1 MGPVYLKRS
10 EELHLNT
17 QRMFLDQVY
26 FSFLFYFMWRV
37 GGTPPVFVLSDP
49 MSRWSQGSK
58 EQEQPEQRGEPHV
71 SVAAAAA
78 APDVQQQLQTL
89 QTELA
94 RLQAAPDVQQQ
105 LQTLQTELARL
116 QVGRGQLQ
124 TVCEQAQNRIGQLE
138 TVCEQAHDQF
148 QLICD
153 QHTQQIGELQAEL
166 AEVRTQLNKATMG
179 ANGQADQ
186 ILGAKGHGFYGGIY
200 GVSGASSSTPYPGA
214 SFPVD
219 EDRGADPTN
228 CEEWFTTPEIIR
240 KRWDPITLSPWCKV
254 CKNWVDDGHGHITSI
269 KHQNNVAEFQKQKAY
284 HGY

>member
-1 MGPVYLKRS
+1 M
-10 EELHLNT
+10 
-17 QRMFLDQVY
+17 
-26 FSFLFYFMWRV
+26 
-37 GGTPPVFVLSDP
+37 FVLSDP
-49 MSRWSQGSK
+49 MSRWTQGSN
-58 EQEQPEQRGEPHV
+58 EQEQQEQRGEPQV
-71 SVAAAAA
+71 SVAAAA

-116 QVGRGQLQ
+116 QVDREQLQ

-138 TVCEQAHDQF
+138 TVCEQAHNQF

-153 QHTQQIGELQAEL
+153 QHTQRSGELQAEL
-166 AEVRTQLNKATMG
+166 AEVRTQLNEATMG
-179 ANGQADQ
+179 ANGQANQ

-219 EDRGADPTN
+219 EHRGADPKN
-228 CEEWFTTPEIIR
+228 CEEWFTTPEIIM

-254 CKNWVDDGHGHITSI
+254 CKNWVDHGHVTSI
-269 KHQNNVAEFQKQKAY
+269 KHQYNVAEFQKQKAN